1 MTHRLLASVSIAV
14 LGIGSMLV
22 SETAFARG
30 GGFARA
36 SGGIRASAFHMH
48 HARTGLQH
56 HRRGFG
62 SGTLPAVWGEPAWTG
77 MQYAPPIYYLVSY
90 SQLPDPTAYPV
101 AEAVASPRHISA
113 RDRPAICNSRTMKVP
128 SERGGE
134 RAITVTRC

>member
-1 MTHRLLASVSIAV
+1 MTHRVLASVSIAV

-36 SGGIRASAFHMH
+36 SGFRAPAFHLQ
-48 HARTGLQH
+48 HARTGLLP

-62 SGTLPAVWGEPAWTG
+62 NGTLPSVWGEPGWSG
-77 MQYAPPIYYLVSY
+77 MQYVPPIYYLVSY
-90 SQLPDPTAYPV
+90 SDLYDPLAYPV
-101 AEAVASPRHISA
+101 AATTSSPRQISVI
-113 RDRPAICNSRTMKVP
+113 DRPAICTSRTVVVP

>member
-14 LGIGSMLV
+14 LGVGSMLV
-22 SETAFARG
+22 TETAFARG

-36 SGGIRASAFHMH
+36 SGGIRAPAFHMH

-62 SGTLPAVWGEPAWTG
+62 SDTLPAVWGEPAWTG

-113 RDRPAICNSRTMKVP
+113 RDRPAICNSWTMKVP

>member
-1 MTHRLLASVSIAV
+1 MTHRVFVSVSIAV

-22 SETAFARG
+22 TETAFARG

-36 SGGIRASAFHMH
+36 PGGFRAPAFHMQ
-48 HARTGLQH
+48 HARTGLLH

-62 SGTLPAVWGEPAWTG
+62 SGTLPAVWGEPAWSG
-77 MQYAPPIYYLVSY
+77 MQYVPPIYYLVSY

-101 AEAVASPRHISA
+101 AATASPRQISVTE
-113 RDRPAICNSRTMKVP
+113 RPATCNSRTMVVP